1 MCDGF
6 NWRGKPLVSYQV
18 IVHLIDATTTK
29 TSLKVRS
36 ELDPTTYPLVS
47 RSPTTNS
54 QTSTLSDMTSAG
66 NATIRSAQKPRLCSN
81 SSRTTP

>member
-1 MCDGF
+1 LMCDGS

-47 RSPTTNS
+47 RFRRRTRKHQHCPT
-54 QTSTLSDMTSAG
+54 
-66 NATIRSAQKPRLCSN
+66 
-81 SSRTTP
+81 

>member
-18 IVHLIDATTTK
+18 IVHLIAATTTK
-29 TSLKVRS
+29 TSLEVRS
-36 ELDPTTYPLVS
+36 ELD
-47 RSPTTNS
+47 PTTNS

-66 NATIRSAQKPRLCSN
+66 NATIRSAKKPRLCSN